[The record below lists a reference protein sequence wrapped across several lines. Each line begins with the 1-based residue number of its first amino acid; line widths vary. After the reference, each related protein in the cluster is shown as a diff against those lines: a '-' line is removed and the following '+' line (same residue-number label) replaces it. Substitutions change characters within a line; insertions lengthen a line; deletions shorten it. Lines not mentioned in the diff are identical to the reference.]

1 MITSINQ
8 RETAVVLGTLT
19 AAGYYESKK
28 GYKVFRYMLDGTPE
42 NIALYHKTVYTS
54 KGYNIP
60 ELRAEEAET
69 EEGLERALYMSKT
82 EIPSG
87 TTILLSTTDRIYPQ
101 LQF

>member
-8 RETAVVLGTLT
+8 RETSVILGTLT

-42 NIALYHKTVYTS
+42 NIALYHKTVYTN

-60 ELRAEEAET
+60 KLREEEYET
-69 EEGLERALYMSKT
+69 EEGLERTLYMSNT
-82 EIPSG
+82 QLPSG
-87 TTILLSTTDRIYPQ
+87 TTLILSTTDKIYPQ